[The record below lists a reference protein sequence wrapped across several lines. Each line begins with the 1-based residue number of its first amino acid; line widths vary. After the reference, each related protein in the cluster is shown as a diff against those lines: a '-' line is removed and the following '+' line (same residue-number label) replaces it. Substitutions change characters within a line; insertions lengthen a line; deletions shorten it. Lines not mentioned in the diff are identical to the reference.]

1 MKRTGL
7 IRLAG
12 LAAMTGGGVY
22 AASGLIT
29 LPIVPS
35 LFGGNIIAENLPFA
49 LLLVG
54 AAASI
59 VALHVLHK
67 DLPRDRY
74 GPLGLLASVMAVAG
88 AGLLLVGGSAIFLG
102 LLLVTGGL
110 VALAVVTMGAGWRSS
125 SAIPCWCC
133 WGRPG
138 WRRSW
143 EPRGRWW
150 ATPSSGRERVALHR
164 LREYGKEQRAGS
176 HESNEHDA
184 VRRIRGSRVRY
195 RRDLR

>member
-1 MKRTGL
+1 MPKEENMKRTGL

-110 VALAVVTMGAGWRSS
+110 VALAVVTMGAGVLPR
-125 SAIPCWCC
+125 WC
-133 WGRPG
+133 G
-138 WRRSW
+138 
-143 EPRGRWW
+143 
-150 ATPSSGRERVALHR
+150 VALIVGNPVLVLLGEAWMATLVGAAWAVVGHAVF
-164 LREYGKEQRAGS
+164 RAGARS
-176 HESNEHDA
+176 TA
-184 VRRIRGSRVRY
+184 QASRVR
-195 RRDLR
+195 